1 MGIRYVTQGAQPVL
15 CDDLKEWYGG
25 RWEREGLYMYI
36 LYIYILESVI
46 IYICVYV
53 FAQYLIHVVVWQ
65 KPIQHCKAIFY
76 QLKKIFLRVAKR
88 SLDMF

>member
-1 MGIRYVTQGAQPVL
+1 MGEG
-15 CDDLKEWYGG
+15 
-25 RWEREGLYMYI
+25 ERGKVYI
-36 LYIYILESVI
+36 CTYYIYIYILESVI
-46 IYICVYV
+46 IYICIYV